1 MTLPY
6 ERRWAI
12 NNTRQFLSDLLCQ
25 DDSVP
30 EEVKEEAY
38 RCLRHYPGEYHME
51 EARKAAP
58 EVFGDWEDMKHDQL
72 QHKLDGADLYS
83 LV

>member
-58 EVFGDWEDMKHDQL
+58 EVFGDWEDMKHE
-72 QHKLDGADLYS
+72 H
-83 LV
+83 

>member
-30 EEVKEEAY
+30 EEVKKEAL

-58 EVFGDWEDMKHDQL
+58 ELFGDWEDMKHD
-72 QHKLDGADLYS
+72 
-83 LV
+83 

>member
-30 EEVKEEAY
+30 EEVKKEAY

-58 EVFGDWEDMKHDQL
+58 EVFGDWEDMKHE
-72 QHKLDGADLYS
+72 H
-83 LV
+83 

>member
-12 NNTRQFLSDLLCQ
+12 LNTKQFLLDILSNP
-25 DDSVP
+25 DSS
-30 EEVKEEAY
+30 EAQRDEAY
-38 RCLRHYPGEYHME
+38 RCLKHYPGEYHME

-58 EVFGDWEDMKHDQL
+58 EIFGDWEDMKHD
-72 QHKLDGADLYS
+72 
-83 LV
+83 

>member
-12 NNTRQFLSDLLCQ
+12 LNTRQFLLDILSNPTSSEAQRD
-25 DDSVP
+25 
-30 EEVKEEAY
+30 EAY
-38 RCLRHYPGEYHME
+38 RCLKHYPGEYHME

-58 EVFGDWEDMKHDQL
+58 EVFGNWEDMKHD
-72 QHKLDGADLYS
+72 
-83 LV
+83 

>member
-12 NNTRQFLSDLLCQ
+12 LNTRQFLLDILSNPTSSEAQ
-25 DDSVP
+25 RG
-30 EEVKEEAY
+30 EAY
-38 RCLRHYPGEYHME
+38 RCLKHYPGEYHME

-58 EVFGDWEDMKHDQL
+58 EVFGNWEDMKHD
-72 QHKLDGADLYS
+72 
-83 LV
+83 

>member
-58 EVFGDWEDMKHDQL
+58 EVFGDWEDMKHD
-72 QHKLDGADLYS
+72 
-83 LV
+83 

>member
-6 ERRWAI
+6 ERRWAV
-12 NNTRQFLSDLLCQ
+12 NNTREFLSDLLCQ

-30 EEVKEEAY
+30 EEIKEEAY

-58 EVFGDWEDMKHDQL
+58 EVFGDWEDMKHD
-72 QHKLDGADLYS
+72 
-83 LV
+83 